1 MRKAERLTYL
11 FVLPA
16 VVVFALLTVYPLIYA
31 IVTGFYKIDF
41 IRAKTMFYGFQNY
54 AEILTDDTFWVAVKN
69 TLLFVV
75 LAVVFETLLGTLFAL
90 FFNSGFRFMK
100 LYRTVVL
107 VPMLLPPITVALTWK
122 MMYDYNFGIFNFLLK
137 TIGLSPVEWLSSTDW
152 ALLSVVLTDIWQWTP
167 FVFLVI
173 LASLQSIPLE
183 IYESAQVEGA
193 SYVQSLR
200 YITLPLLRPSLALV
214 LLLRTI
220 DTFRVFDKMYV
231 LTGGGPGNATET
243 ITYYIYRY
251 GFRYFQTGYA
261 AAASI
266 IMVIMVLILSIPYIK
281 QVIGTADFQRN
292 AN

>member
-1 MRKAERLTYL
+1 MRKAEKLTYL
-11 FVLPA
+11 FILPA

-31 IVTGFYKIDF
+31 IVTSFYKIDF
-41 IRAKTMFYGFQNY
+41 IRAKTTFYGIQNY
-54 AEILTDDTFWVAVKN
+54 VGILTDETFWVAVKN
-69 TLLFVV
+69 TLSFVV
-75 LAVVFETLLGTLFAL
+75 LAVVFETLLGTVFAL
-90 FFNSGFRFMK
+90 FFNSGFRFTK
-100 LYRTVVL
+100 LYRTIVL

-137 TIGLSPVEWLSSTDW
+137 TLGLSPVEWLSSTNW

-167 FVFLVI
+167 FVFLVV

-193 SYVQSLR
+193 SYVETLR
-200 YITLPLLRPSLALV
+200 YITLPLLRPALALA

-220 DTFRVFDKMYV
+220 DTFRVFDKMYT

-243 ITYYIYRY
+243 ITFYIYRY

-266 IMVIMVLILSIPYIK
+266 IMVIMVLVFSIPYIK
-281 QVIGTADFQRN
+281 QVVGAADFGRN
-292 AN
+292 TN

>member
-1 MRKAERLTYL
+1 M
-11 FVLPA
+11 
-16 VVVFALLTVYPLIYA
+16 VFALLTVYPLIYA

-200 YITLPLLRPSLALV
+200 YITLPLLRPALALV

>member
-1 MRKAERLTYL
+1 
-11 FVLPA
+11 
-16 VVVFALLTVYPLIYA
+16 
-31 IVTGFYKIDF
+31 
-41 IRAKTMFYGFQNY
+41 MFYGFQNY

-200 YITLPLLRPSLALV
+200 YITLPLLRPALALV

>member
-11 FVLPA
+11 FVIPA

-41 IRAKTMFYGFQNY
+41 IKAKTMFYGFQNY

-75 LAVVFETLLGTLFAL
+75 LAVVFETLLGTVFAL

-100 LYRTVVL
+100 LYRTIVL

-200 YITLPLLRPSLALV
+200 YITLPLLRPALALV

-266 IMVIMVLILSIPYIK
+266 IMVIMVLIFSIPYIK

>member
-1 MRKAERLTYL
+1 
-11 FVLPA
+11 
-16 VVVFALLTVYPLIYA
+16 
-31 IVTGFYKIDF
+31 
-41 IRAKTMFYGFQNY
+41 
-54 AEILTDDTFWVAVKN
+54 
-69 TLLFVV
+69 
-75 LAVVFETLLGTLFAL
+75 
-90 FFNSGFRFMK
+90 MK

-200 YITLPLLRPSLALV
+200 YITLPLLRPALALV

>member
-200 YITLPLLRPSLALV
+200 YITLPLLRPALALV

-281 QVIGTADFQRN
+281 QVIGAADFQRN

>member
-1 MRKAERLTYL
+1 MRKAEKLTYL

-16 VVVFALLTVYPLIYA
+16 VVVFLLLTVYPSVYA

-41 IRAKTMFYGFQNY
+41 IRAKTTFNGLQNY

-69 TLLFVV
+69 TLLFVL
-75 LAVVFETLLGTLFAL
+75 LAVVLETLLGTIFAL

-100 LYRTVVL
+100 LYRTIVL
-107 VPMLLPPITVALTWK
+107 MPMLLPPITVALTWK

-137 TIGLSPVEWLSSTDW
+137 TIGLSPVEWLSSTKW
-152 ALLSVVLTDIWQWTP
+152 ALFSIILTDIWQWTP
-167 FVFLVI
+167 FVFLVM

-183 IYESAQVEGA
+183 IYESTQVEGA
-193 SYVQSLR
+193 NYLQSLR
-200 YITLPLLRPSLALV
+200 YITLPLLRPAFALV

-243 ITYYIYRY
+243 ITFYVYRY
-251 GFRYFQTGYA
+251 GFRYFHTGYA

-266 IMVIMVLILSIPYIK
+266 IM
-281 QVIGTADFQRN
+281 GAADFQH
-292 AN
+292 

>member
-1 MRKAERLTYL
+1 MGRKAFNWHKSAMLPVLLASVSICLCSVLLSPCSFASDSSSAVQLTGD
-11 FVLPA
+11 
-16 VVVFALLTVYPLIYA
+16 ALRVDLE
-31 IVTGFYKIDF
+31 KRS
-41 IRAKTMFYGFQNY
+41 IRAEGNVILKYKDITILCHLLEMDAISGELAASGDVEFHDGEDV
-54 AEILTDDTFWVAVKN
+54 ARGEILT
-69 TLLFVV
+69 
-75 LAVVFETLLGTLFAL
+75 
-90 FFNSGFRFMK
+90 
-100 LYRTVVL
+100 
-107 VPMLLPPITVALTWK
+107 
-122 MMYDYNFGIFNFLLK
+122 YDYNFGIFNFLLK

-200 YITLPLLRPSLALV
+200 YITLPLLRPALALV

>member
-200 YITLPLLRPSLALV
+200 YITLPLLRPALALV

>member
-1 MRKAERLTYL
+1 
-11 FVLPA
+11 
-16 VVVFALLTVYPLIYA
+16 
-31 IVTGFYKIDF
+31 
-41 IRAKTMFYGFQNY
+41 
-54 AEILTDDTFWVAVKN
+54 
-69 TLLFVV
+69 
-75 LAVVFETLLGTLFAL
+75 
-90 FFNSGFRFMK
+90 
-100 LYRTVVL
+100 
-107 VPMLLPPITVALTWK
+107 
-122 MMYDYNFGIFNFLLK
+122 MYDYNFGIFNFLLK

-200 YITLPLLRPSLALV
+200 YITLPLLRPALALV

-243 ITYYIYRY
+243 ITY
-251 GFRYFQTGYA
+251 
-261 AAASI
+261 
-266 IMVIMVLILSIPYIK
+266 
-281 QVIGTADFQRN
+281 
-292 AN
+292 

>member
-100 LYRTVVL
+100 LYKTVVL

-200 YITLPLLRPSLALV
+200 YITLPLLRPALALV

>member
-1 MRKAERLTYL
+1 MRKAEKLTYL
-11 FVLPA
+11 FILPA

-31 IVTGFYKIDF
+31 IVTSFYKIDF
-41 IRAKTMFYGFQNY
+41 IKAKTTFYGIQNY
-54 AEILTDDTFWVAVKN
+54 IEILTDDTFWVAVKN
-69 TLLFVV
+69 TLSFVV
-75 LAVVFETLLGTLFAL
+75 LAVVFETLLGTVFAL

-100 LYRTVVL
+100 LYRTIVL

-137 TIGLSPVEWLSSTDW
+137 TLGLSRVEWLSSTNW

-167 FVFLVI
+167 FVFLVV

-193 SYVQSLR
+193 NYVETLR
-200 YITLPLLRPSLALV
+200 YITLPLLRPALALS

-220 DTFRVFDKMYV
+220 DTFRVFDKMYT

-243 ITYYIYRY
+243 ITFYIYRY

-266 IMVIMVLILSIPYIK
+266 IMVIMVLVFSIPYIK
-281 QVIGTADFQRN
+281 QVVGAADFGRN

>member
-11 FVLPA
+11 FALPA

-41 IRAKTMFYGFQNY
+41 IRARTMFYGFQNY

-75 LAVVFETLLGTLFAL
+75 LAVVFETLLGTVFAL

-100 LYRTVVL
+100 LYRTIVL
-107 VPMLLPPITVALTWK
+107 MPMLLPPITVALTWK

-200 YITLPLLRPSLALV
+200 YITLPLLRPALALV

-266 IMVIMVLILSIPYIK
+266 VMVIMVLVFSIPYIK

>member
-11 FVLPA
+11 FALPA

-41 IRAKTMFYGFQNY
+41 IKAKTMFYGFQNY

-75 LAVVFETLLGTLFAL
+75 LAVVFETLLGTVFAL

-100 LYRTVVL
+100 LYRTIVL
-107 VPMLLPPITVALTWK
+107 MPMLLPPITVALTWK

-200 YITLPLLRPSLALV
+200 YITLPLLRPALALV

-266 IMVIMVLILSIPYIK
+266 VMVIMVLVFSIPYIK

>member
-1 MRKAERLTYL
+1 MRKAEKLTYL

-16 VVVFALLTVYPLIYA
+16 VVVFLLLTVYPLVYA

-41 IRAKTMFYGFQNY
+41 IRAKTTFNGLQNY

-69 TLLFVV
+69 TLLFVL
-75 LAVVFETLLGTLFAL
+75 LAVVLETLLGTIFAL

-100 LYRTVVL
+100 LYRTIVL
-107 VPMLLPPITVALTWK
+107 MPMLLPPITVALTWK

-137 TIGLSPVEWLSSTDW
+137 TIGLSPVEWLSSTKW
-152 ALLSVVLTDIWQWTP
+152 ALFSIILTDIWQWTP
-167 FVFLVI
+167 FVFLVM

-183 IYESAQVEGA
+183 IYESTQVEGA
-193 SYVQSLR
+193 NYLQSLR
-200 YITLPLLRPSLALV
+200 YITLPLLRPAFALV

-243 ITYYIYRY
+243 ITFYVYRY
-251 GFRYFQTGYA
+251 GFRYFHTGYA

-266 IMVIMVLILSIPYIK
+266 IMVLMVLVFSIPYIK
-281 QVIGTADFQRN
+281 QVLGAADFQH
-292 AN
+292 

>member
-11 FVLPA
+11 FVIPA

-41 IRAKTMFYGFQNY
+41 IKAKTMFYGFQNY

-75 LAVVFETLLGTLFAL
+75 LAVVFETLLGTVFAL

-100 LYRTVVL
+100 LYRTIVL

-200 YITLPLLRPSLALV
+200 YITLPLLRPALALV